1 MGSGASTQEASNLD
15 DVLTQAEVKR
25 IAGDQYR
32 ERVFLEVAS
41 DELTLTRRQLLQCAE
56 LANRNLLR
64 YVVVGTRGK
73 DESRRP
79 RLSPEE
85 MTLKVAEFRDAGDL
99 VEAAV
104 AAQRVF
110 MAHPSAERCL
120 AWLQALH
127 ANGASPGRLVNLAE
141 GYCCIYPDSSDL
153 GEFLLSS
160 RKKVTQP
167 FEETEDQLYVL
178 TEEERQRVDDAV
190 DALNLEVNGR
200 DAEVRGTRQWRG
212 SVGAESRLF
221 HFYFENLL
229 HCLCGTG
236 FVIF

>member
-1 MGSGASTQEASNLD
+1 MGSGASTQEASHLD

-25 IAGDQYR
+25 IAGEQYQ
-32 ERVFLEVAS
+32 ESVFLEVAS
-41 DELTLTRRQLLQCAE
+41 DELTVTRRQLLQCAE

-64 YVVVGTRGK
+64 YVVVGTRGQG
-73 DESRRP
+73 ESRRP

-85 MTLKVAEFRDAGDL
+85 MARKVMEFRDAGNL

-104 AAQRVF
+104 AAQRMF

-120 AWLQALH
+120 QWLQALH

-141 GYCCIYPDSSDL
+141 GYCCIYPGSRDL
-153 GEFLLSS
+153 SEFLLNS

-178 TEEERQRVDDAV
+178 TEKERQRVDDAV

-200 DAEVRGTRQWRG
+200 DAEVSCVR
-212 SVGAESRLF
+212 AF
-221 HFYFENLL
+221 FFF
-229 HCLCGTG
+229 LC
-236 FVIF
+236 